1 MLSFVFW
8 AAVAVCVVA
17 QVFIVAGA
25 VRAKS
30 ADPAEGAF
38 PRSSR
43 AVEIG
48 WTIVPA
54 IGLALLLYFTH
65 RALDSAAPE
74 SPAAAHSVSGVIR

>member
-8 AAVAVCVVA
+8 AAVAVCAVA

-30 ADPAEGAF
+30 PDPADGAI
-38 PRSSR
+38 PRTSR
-43 AVEIG
+43 AVEVG
-48 WTIVPA
+48 WTIIPA

-65 RALDSAAPE
+65 RALESAAAD
-74 SPAAAHSVSGVIR
+74 SPAAAQTVTGVIP

>member
-8 AAVAVCVVA
+8 AAVAVCAVA

-30 ADPAEGAF
+30 PDPADGAI

-43 AVEIG
+43 ASEIG
-48 WTIVPA
+48 WTIIPA

-65 RALDSAAPE
+65 RAVESAEADSAA
-74 SPAAAHSVSGVIR
+74 AGQTVDAVIR